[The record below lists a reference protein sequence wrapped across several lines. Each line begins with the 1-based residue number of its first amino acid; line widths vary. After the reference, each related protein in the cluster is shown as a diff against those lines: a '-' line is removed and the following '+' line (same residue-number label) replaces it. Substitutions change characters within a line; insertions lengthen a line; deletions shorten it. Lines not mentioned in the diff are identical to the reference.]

1 MHKRTFL
8 ASLLATATLPAAAQ
22 VASATQSS
30 SPVLLTITGAV
41 DKTNRG
47 PFDAASDV
55 LMAKQ
60 QLAFTSAYAVD
71 WQSLAAL
78 PARTIEPTLE
88 YDNKPHKLSGPTLMD
103 VLALAQARVP
113 DSATLALRAIDGY
126 APTMSAREARTY
138 AFIVAT
144 HRDGM
149 PLHVGGLGPLWAVY
163 DADRYADAAA
173 KPVSQ
178 RFAKCPWGL
187 YHIEVRA

>member
-1 MHKRTFL
+1 MDKRTFL
-8 ASLLATATLPAAAQ
+8 ASLAASAAALPALAQ
-22 VASATQSS
+22 TSRAPVAN
-30 SPVLLTITGAV
+30 PGLLTITGAI

-47 PFDAASDV
+47 AFDPASDV
-55 LMAKQ
+55 LMSKHK
-60 QLAFTSAYAVD
+60 LAFNAGYVID

-88 YDNKPHKLSGPTLMD
+88 YDSKRHKLSGPTLMD
-103 VLALAQARVP
+103 VLALARARVA
-113 DSATLALRAIDGY
+113 DTATLALRAIDGY

-138 AFIVAT
+138 GFIVAT
-144 HRDGM
+144 HRDGA

-163 DADRYADAAA
+163 DADRFPDMAA
-173 KPVSQ
+173 KPVTE